1 MEQASTVVQ
10 LESSVRF
17 EWRSVPCGTDYTFH
31 TSRTLFTRAF
41 TVSLSFTIQSAALGV
56 PPCGLRTPASGV
68 VCVLRVVG
76 WSLHSRVVRGVERLR
91 PLTGL
96 VVCAFPRARRAD
108 PGTPTRAPHVRSHRA
123 QTVWRDTARRGA
135 AGSRR
140 RRGDHWPPHAAQAP
154 RRHVHD
160 TTHHSRGTPETR
172 PPNPQHG
179 CPGNPLSA
187 LAPHLHHT
195 QRAYLSRQVHQ
206 SRYGR
211 RASTHAPLSLLR
223 VSLLTHGLCSAS
235 RLFTHGL
242 STPNRRAHR
251 ATLAPPLPKRPP
263 KRPALSCPCGSAAL
277 SSPLALAAL

>member
-1 MEQASTVVQ
+1 MGRTT
-10 LESSVRF
+10 RF
-17 EWRSVPCGTDYTFH
+17 
-31 TSRTLFTRAF
+31 TSRITHAFHSSFHGFTFSLGFSGSRFAAVWSRSPASCVCSVWSAGRCTRADC
-41 TVSLSFTIQSAALGV
+41 L
-56 PPCGLRTPASGV
+56 
-68 VCVLRVVG
+68 
-76 WSLHSRVVRGVERLR
+76 RVVRGVEWLR

-96 VVCAFPRARRAD
+96 VVCLPARAARRRGQPAW
-108 PGTPTRAPHVRSHRA
+108 GGRRPHVRSHRA

-140 RRGDHWPPHAAQAP
+140 RRGDHCPPHAAQAP

-223 VSLLTHGLCSAS
+223 VSLLTHGRDFAS
-235 RLFTHGL
+235 RRSG
-242 STPNRRAHR
+242 R
-251 ATLAPPLPKRPP
+251 
-263 KRPALSCPCGSAAL
+263 
-277 SSPLALAAL
+277 